1 MCAYARKDRLVF
13 ISILILLLR
22 VSQSF
27 STPSLNF
34 GHKATSSAQQQQGMQ
49 ASPIQH
55 DVWVVGSGTLGLKI
69 LSQLKS
75 ASKYADI
82 VAETQ
87 SDSRK
92 DEIHSIGG
100 IQHRLRAMR
109 SEADVGTAR
118 NVIICLPPSCST
130 SYTDEIIDATR
141 LWAGRSGGGNLIY
154 TSSTGIYGEASNSI
168 VTESYPIDSASPSA
182 ARLVILQVVI
192 SKQLLSSYNT
202 HPCILIEQV
211 SSC

>member
-34 GHKATSSAQQQQGMQ
+34 GRKATSSAQQGMQ

-69 LSQLKS
+69 LSQLKI
-75 ASKYADI
+75 ASNYVDI
-82 VAETQ
+82 VAETN

-100 IQHRLRAMR
+100 VQHRLRGMR
-109 SEADVGTAR
+109 SEADVGSAR
-118 NVIICLPPSCST
+118 SVIICLPPSCST

-154 TSSTGIYGEASNSI
+154 TSSTGIYGEAANSI

-182 ARLVILQVVI
+182 ARLVILQVFNR
-192 SKQLLSSYNT
+192 KQLFICTIHIHAS
-202 HPCILIEQV
+202 
-211 SSC
+211 